1 MSINNPIFTKQLII
15 DRDKLSAIEINPD
28 NAHEVN
34 ILLDGQVFN
43 LDTEDSARILLCLYP
58 ASYTDGKLPEKFVV
72 IISKLGSSKIA
83 DELENSY

>member
-58 ASYTDGKLPEKFVV
+58 LTYKDGKMPESFTR
-72 IISKLGSSKIA
+72 IIGKLGSSKIA